1 MMVVLTQPYL
11 AQTYSEQ
18 RAMRKAVWMAQRSP
32 VTYKTVRE
40 IALAYPG
47 VEEGTSY
54 GTPALRVAGKFFARL
69 REDGETLVIKISE
82 QERDLLMTINPEV
95 FYITEHYRNYGA
107 VLVRLA
113 RIEWEDLSDVIEQ
126 SWRRLAPRRLVA
138 EYERAYP
145 SQPVTPL
152 QIAEEEEI

>member
-1 MMVVLTQPYL
+1 
-11 AQTYSEQ
+11 
-18 RAMRKAVWMAQRSP
+18 MAQRPP
-32 VTYKTVRE
+32 VTYETVRE

-69 REDGETLVIKISE
+69 REDGETLVIRISE
-82 QERDLLMTINPEV
+82 PERALRMTIDPEV

-113 RIEWEDLSDVIEQ
+113 RIEREDLSDVIEQ
-126 SWRRLAPRRLVA
+126 SWRWLAPRRLVA
-138 EYERAYP
+138 EYERAH
-145 SQPVTPL
+145 SGQPVTT
-152 QIAEEEEI
+152 QQNAEEEEM

>member
-1 MMVVLTQPYL
+1 
-11 AQTYSEQ
+11 
-18 RAMRKAVWMAQRSP
+18 MRKAVWMAQRSP
-32 VTYKTVRE
+32 VTYKTVCE

-69 REDGETLVIKISE
+69 REDGETLVVKISE
-82 QERDLLMTINPEV
+82 HERDLLMTINPEV
-95 FYITEHYRNYGA
+95 YYITEHYRNYGA

-126 SWRRLAPRRLVA
+126 SWRRLAPHRLVA
-138 EYERAYP
+138 EYERAHP
-145 SQPVTPL
+145 GQPATPL
-152 QIAEEEEI
+152 QIAEEEEL